1 MKTEILQKPSVVHR
15 LLSLCTRVQSKEEPT
30 TYYLYIDGSDGR
42 REHPSEMVA
51 EDIGKALS
59 IASALSSDSAYA
71 TPQIDQGLLQVSE
84 TLYMYAYHSV
94 MLTPSGD
101 ILMPVKSLA
110 IAPVYS
116 VGGAAVLSLSY
127 ADFQKVLL
135 SWREEMTNYMEVL
148 TRELSNTRQELVN
161 LPSLPSI

>member
-1 MKTEILQKPSVVHR
+1 MKSDTVQKPSVVSR
-15 LLSLCTRVQSKEEPT
+15 LLALCSQAQSKEEPT

-42 REHPSEMVA
+42 REHPSEMMA

-59 IASALSSDSAYA
+59 IANALNSDSAYA

-116 VGGAAVLSLSY
+116 VGGALVLSLSY
-127 ADFQKVLL
+127 SDFQKVII
-135 SWREEMTNYMEVL
+135 SWREEMTNYMELL
-148 TRELSNTRQELVN
+148 TRELSNTRQELIN